1 MIAGLLALIAV
12 AMVTSPAA
20 EDRWLALRG
29 DATATVALDRSSVIQ
44 GRHQKL
50 WVRVKWTAIRD
61 GVVYS
66 DWLENFDCDTQ
77 SSFPSRII
85 EYAADGTVLSDT
97 VVEHEADDVARNQR
111 HLASAREYPAQI
123 LEQRAIQL
131 RPVDDLD
138 DRVAKGGREEVR
150 DGSALRML

>member
-1 MIAGLLALIAV
+1 MIAGLLALIDV
-12 AMVTSPAA
+12 AMVTFPAA
-20 EDRWLALRG
+20 EDRWLVLRG
-29 DATATVALDRSSVIQ
+29 EATATVALDRSSVIQ

-85 EYAADGTVLSDT
+85 EYAADGTILREMEGDADLMSIIHDANSVT
-97 VVEHEADDVARNQR
+97 VRDAACGAPPSTGARN
-111 HLASAREYPAQI
+111 
-123 LEQRAIQL
+123 
-131 RPVDDLD
+131 
-138 DRVAKGGREEVR
+138 GN
-150 DGSALRML
+150 